1 MLIVVT
7 GGLGFIGQ
15 HLCQRLLH
23 DHPDDYL
30 ICIDNCITGSHSRL
44 ISDSR
49 YIFIQLDICDYES
62 LLSVIHFEIQDKKT
76 NLGQIYHLAS
86 LASPDKYQK
95 YPIETLDVGYRG
107 TKNMLEIALMHKAK
121 FLFTSTSEIYG
132 DPLEH
137 PQRET
142 YFGNVNTMG
151 PRSCYDESKRI
162 AETLCYVYHN
172 YYDVDVRIARIFNTY
187 GPGMDLDDGRVITN
201 FLKAIIYNKPMII
214 NGDGS
219 QTRSFC
225 YVSDQVNG
233 LVKLMN
239 LSSLNYDYQPINI
252 GNPTTEYNLL
262 DLAKLFQTIFN
273 PNVSI
278 EFRVAQENDPKVRCP
293 DISRAKELLDWS
305 PKISIQEGIIKT
317 AAHFNLSS
325 LN

>member
-1 MLIVVT
+1 MLIIVT

-15 HLCQRLLH
+15 HLCKKLLL
-23 DHPDDYL
+23 DNPNDFI
-30 ICIDNCITGSHSRL
+30 ICIDNCITGSHCRL
-44 ISDSR
+44 ISDPR
-49 YIFIQLDICDYES
+49 YVFIQLDICNFD
-62 LLSVIHFEIQDKKT
+62 
-76 NLGQIYHLAS
+76 NLQSAIEHQMKEKQSCVSEIYHLAS

-95 YPIETLDVGYRG
+95 YPMETLDVGYVG
-107 TKNMLEIALMHKAK
+107 TKNMLKLALKHEAK
-121 FLFTSTSEIYG
+121 LLFTSTSEIYG

-137 PQRET
+137 PQSET

-201 FLKAIIYNKPMII
+201 FLKAIINNKPMII
-214 NGDGS
+214 NGDGM

-225 YVSDQVNG
+225 FVSDQVDG

-239 LSSLNYDYQPINI
+239 LSSLIYDYQPVNI
-252 GNPTTEYNLL
+252 GNASTEYNLL
-262 DLAKLFQTIFN
+262 DLAKLFQTLFN
-273 PNVSI
+273 PNAVI
-278 EFRVAQENDPKVRCP
+278 EHREAQENDPKVRCP

-305 PKISIQEGIIKT
+305 PKISIQEGIIQT
-317 AAHFNLSS
+317 AASFNLSS